1 MTPTFPS
8 RPMPR
13 ASAQVAPYVECLG
26 AELAVQF
33 LLRFGG
39 AELYIPASPGA
50 GSSVCAL
57 VGAEATARMANHHR
71 IGRHVQRVPLA
82 RRWLALMLHWQGHSI
97 AQIARTLRATD
108 VTVRSYVN
116 EGRIA

>member
-1 MTPTFPS
+1 MELPA

-26 AELAVQF
+26 SELAVQF

-39 AELYIPASPGA
+39 AELYIPAN
-50 GSSVCAL
+50 GSAASALCAL
-57 VGAEATARMANHHR
+57 VGAEAAARMASHHR
-71 IGRHVQRVPLA
+71 IGQHVRRVPLA
-82 RRWLALMLHWQGHSI
+82 RRWLALMLHWQGHSV
-97 AQIARTLRATD
+97 AQIARTLRTTD
-108 VTVRSYVN
+108 VTVRNYIN

>member
-1 MTPTFPS
+1 MPS
-8 RPMPR
+8 TLPARPMPR
-13 ASAQVAPYVECLG
+13 VSAQVEPYVECLG

-39 AELYIPASPGA
+39 AELYIPANPGA
-50 GSSVCAL
+50 ASSLCAL

-71 IGRHVQRVPLA
+71 IGQHVRRVPLA

-108 VTVRSYVN
+108 VTVRNYISD
-116 EGRIA
+116 GRIA